1 MFDLVKKVTNTQGQY
16 SCTVETFDTEQSAK
30 VRYHNM
36 LGAYYN
42 ADDVLYA
49 VALILDEYGKELQ
62 GFREIVDKR
71 PAPEPTEE

>member
-1 MFDLVKKVTNTQGQY
+1 MYDLIKKVTNTQGQY
-16 SCTVETFDTEQSAK
+16 SCTVENFESADSAK
-30 VRYHNM
+30 ARYHQM
-36 LGAYYN
+36 LAAYYN

-49 VALILDEYGKELQ
+49 VAVILDEYGKGLQ

>member
-1 MFDLVKKVTNTQGQY
+1 MYDLIKKVTNTHGQY

-62 GFREIVDKR
+62 KFREIVDKR